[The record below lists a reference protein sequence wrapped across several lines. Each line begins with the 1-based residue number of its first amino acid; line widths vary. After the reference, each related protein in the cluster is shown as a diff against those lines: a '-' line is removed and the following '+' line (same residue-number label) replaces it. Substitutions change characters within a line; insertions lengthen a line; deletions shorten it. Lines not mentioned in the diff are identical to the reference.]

1 MAGEDFSQRASHDR
15 LSAITDGVYAVA
27 LTLLALEIVVPS
39 ANSIHSSAQLNN
51 YMVNNLLPQL
61 SLYLISF
68 IILSNFWAS
77 TNAIPMY
84 KKVDNTILTINL
96 AILALV
102 VLIPFSTSFVL
113 SFYHYSQSVI
123 IFSLIILLVGLLY
136 LILYIYLF
144 KENLVKERIYKFI
157 EPHKRIMLIELSIP
171 PVLALISIVLALFN
185 PLAGMYV
192 YVIVLFATM
201 IKKIAKKFI
210 KNIVDIL
217 PDKKCFKINS
227 KALRW

>member
-39 ANSIHSSAQLNN
+39 ANSIHSSTQLNN

-185 PLAGMYV
+185 PLEGMYV

-201 IKKIAKKFI
+201 IKKIAKRFI
-210 KNIVDIL
+210 KN
-217 PDKKCFKINS
+217 
-227 KALRW
+227 

>member
-39 ANSIHSSAQLNN
+39 VNSIHSSAQLND

-113 SFYHYSQSVI
+113 SFYYYSQSVI

-201 IKKIAKKFI
+201 IKKIAKRFI
-210 KNIVDIL
+210 KN
-217 PDKKCFKINS
+217 
-227 KALRW
+227 

>member
-1 MAGEDFSQRASHDR
+1 MVGEDFSQRASHDR

-39 ANSIHSSAQLNN
+39 ANSIHSYAQLNN

-201 IKKIAKKFI
+201 IKKIAKRFI
-210 KNIVDIL
+210 KN
-217 PDKKCFKINS
+217 
-227 KALRW
+227 

>member
-113 SFYHYSQSVI
+113 SFYQYSQSVI
-123 IFSLIILLVGLLY
+123 VFSLIILLVGLLY

-157 EPHKRIMLIELSIP
+157 EPHKRIMIIGLSIP
-171 PVLALISIVLALFN
+171 PILALISIILALFN
-185 PLAGMYV
+185 PLAGMYENV
-192 YVIVLFATM
+192 VVLFAAV
-201 IKKIAKKFI
+201 IKKIAKRFI
-210 KNIVDIL
+210 K
-217 PDKKCFKINS
+217 
-227 KALRW
+227 R

>member
-1 MAGEDFSQRASHDR
+1 MAGENFSQRASHDR

-39 ANSIHSSAQLNN
+39 ANLIHSSAQLNN

-201 IKKIAKKFI
+201 IKKIAKRFI
-210 KNIVDIL
+210 KN
-217 PDKKCFKINS
+217 
-227 KALRW
+227 

>member
-39 ANSIHSSAQLNN
+39 VNSIHSSAQLND

-113 SFYHYSQSVI
+113 FFYHYSQSVI

-201 IKKIAKKFI
+201 IKKIAKRFI
-210 KNIVDIL
+210 KN
-217 PDKKCFKINS
+217 
-227 KALRW
+227 

>member
-39 ANSIHSSAQLNN
+39 ANSIHSSSQLNN

-210 KNIVDIL
+210 KN
-217 PDKKCFKINS
+217 
-227 KALRW
+227 

>member
-39 ANSIHSSAQLNN
+39 VNSIHSSAQLND

-192 YVIVLFATM
+192 YVIVLFATI
-201 IKKIAKKFI
+201 IKKIAKRFI
-210 KNIVDIL
+210 KN
-217 PDKKCFKINS
+217 
-227 KALRW
+227 

>member
-39 ANSIHSSAQLNN
+39 VNSIHSSAQLND

-171 PVLALISIVLALFN
+171 PVLAMISIVLALFN

-201 IKKIAKKFI
+201 IKKIAKRFI
-210 KNIVDIL
+210 KN
-217 PDKKCFKINS
+217 
-227 KALRW
+227 

>member
-1 MAGEDFSQRASHDR
+1 MVGEDFSQRASHDR

-39 ANSIHSSAQLNN
+39 VNSIHSSAQLNN

-201 IKKIAKKFI
+201 IKKIAKRFI
-210 KNIVDIL
+210 KN
-217 PDKKCFKINS
+217 
-227 KALRW
+227 

>member
-113 SFYHYSQSVI
+113 SFYHYSQSVL
-123 IFSLIILLVGLLY
+123 IFSLIILLVGVLY

-144 KENLVKERIYKFI
+144 KEKLVKERIYKFI

-201 IKKIAKKFI
+201 IKKIAKRFI
-210 KNIVDIL
+210 KN
-217 PDKKCFKINS
+217 
-227 KALRW
+227 

>member
-1 MAGEDFSQRASHDR
+1 MVGEDFSQRASHER

-171 PVLALISIVLALFN
+171 PVLALISIILALFN

-201 IKKIAKKFI
+201 IKKIAKRFI
-210 KNIVDIL
+210 KN
-217 PDKKCFKINS
+217 
-227 KALRW
+227 

>member
-27 LTLLALEIVVPS
+27 LTLLALEIVFPS
-39 ANSIHSSAQLNN
+39 VNSIHSSAQLND

-201 IKKIAKKFI
+201 IKKIAKRFI
-210 KNIVDIL
+210 KN
-217 PDKKCFKINS
+217 
-227 KALRW
+227 

>member
-84 KKVDNTILTINL
+84 KKVDNIILTVNL

-171 PVLALISIVLALFN
+171 PVLALISIILALFN

-201 IKKIAKKFI
+201 IKKIAKRFI
-210 KNIVDIL
+210 KN
-217 PDKKCFKINS
+217 
-227 KALRW
+227 

>member
-1 MAGEDFSQRASHDR
+1 MVCEDFSQRASHDR

-68 IILSNFWAS
+68 IILSNFWVS

-201 IKKIAKKFI
+201 IKKIAKRFI
-210 KNIVDIL
+210 KN
-217 PDKKCFKINS
+217 
-227 KALRW
+227 

>member
-39 ANSIHSSAQLNN
+39 VNSIHSSAQLND

-157 EPHKRIMLIELSIP
+157 EPHKRIMLIELSMP

-201 IKKIAKKFI
+201 IKKIAKRFI
-210 KNIVDIL
+210 KN
-217 PDKKCFKINS
+217 
-227 KALRW
+227 

>member
-201 IKKIAKKFI
+201 IKKKAKKFI
-210 KNIVDIL
+210 KN
-217 PDKKCFKINS
+217 
-227 KALRW
+227 

>member
-39 ANSIHSSAQLNN
+39 VNSIHSSSQLNI
-51 YMVNNLLPQL
+51 YVLNNLLPQL
-61 SLYLISF
+61 SLYFVSF

-96 AILALV
+96 TILALV

-113 SFYHYSQSVI
+113 SFYQYSQSVI
-123 IFSLIILLVGLLY
+123 VFSLIILLVGLLY

-157 EPHKRIMLIELSIP
+157 EPHKRIMIIGLSIP
-171 PVLALISIVLALFN
+171 PILALISIILALFN

-192 YVIVLFATM
+192 YVVVLFAAV
-201 IKKIAKKFI
+201 IKKIAKRFI
-210 KNIVDIL
+210 K
-217 PDKKCFKINS
+217 S
-227 KALRW
+227 

>member
-39 ANSIHSSAQLNN
+39 VNSIHSSAQLND

-201 IKKIAKKFI
+201 IKKIAKRFI
-210 KNIVDIL
+210 K
-217 PDKKCFKINS
+217 S
-227 KALRW
+227 

>member
-15 LSAITDGVYAVA
+15 LSAITGGVYAVA

-201 IKKIAKKFI
+201 IKKIAKRFI
-210 KNIVDIL
+210 KN
-217 PDKKCFKINS
+217 
-227 KALRW
+227 

>member
-39 ANSIHSSAQLNN
+39 ANSIHSYAQLNN

-201 IKKIAKKFI
+201 IKKIAKRFI
-210 KNIVDIL
+210 KN
-217 PDKKCFKINS
+217 
-227 KALRW
+227 

>member
-1 MAGEDFSQRASHDR
+1 MVGEDFSQRASHDR

-39 ANSIHSSAQLNN
+39 VNSIHSSAQLND

-113 SFYHYSQSVI
+113 SFYHYSQSII

-157 EPHKRIMLIELSIP
+157 EPHKRIMIIELSIP

-210 KNIVDIL
+210 KN
-217 PDKKCFKINS
+217 
-227 KALRW
+227 

>member
-1 MAGEDFSQRASHDR
+1 MVGEDFSQRASHDR

-113 SFYHYSQSVI
+113 SFYHYSQSII

-201 IKKIAKKFI
+201 IKKIAKRFI
-210 KNIVDIL
+210 KN
-217 PDKKCFKINS
+217 
-227 KALRW
+227 

>member
-171 PVLALISIVLALFN
+171 PVLALISIILALFN

-201 IKKIAKKFI
+201 IKKIAKRFI
-210 KNIVDIL
+210 KN
-217 PDKKCFKINS
+217 
-227 KALRW
+227 

>member
-1 MAGEDFSQRASHDR
+1 MVGEDFSQRASHDR

-39 ANSIHSSAQLNN
+39 VNSIHSSAQLND

-201 IKKIAKKFI
+201 IKKIAKRFI
-210 KNIVDIL
+210 KN
-217 PDKKCFKINS
+217 
-227 KALRW
+227 

>member
-39 ANSIHSSAQLNN
+39 VNSIHSSAQLND

-157 EPHKRIMLIELSIP
+157 EPHKRIMLIELIIP

-210 KNIVDIL
+210 KN
-217 PDKKCFKINS
+217 
-227 KALRW
+227 

>member
-144 KENLVKERIYKFI
+144 KENLVKERIYKFV

-201 IKKIAKKFI
+201 IKKIAKRFI
-210 KNIVDIL
+210 KN
-217 PDKKCFKINS
+217 
-227 KALRW
+227 

>member
-1 MAGEDFSQRASHDR
+1 MVGEDFSQRASHDR

-185 PLAGMYV
+185 PLTGMYV

-201 IKKIAKKFI
+201 IKKIAKRFI
-210 KNIVDIL
+210 KN
-217 PDKKCFKINS
+217 
-227 KALRW
+227 

>member
-84 KKVDNTILTINL
+84 KKVDNTILTIKL

-171 PVLALISIVLALFN
+171 PVLALISIILALFN

-201 IKKIAKKFI
+201 IKKIAKRFI
-210 KNIVDIL
+210 KN
-217 PDKKCFKINS
+217 
-227 KALRW
+227 

>member
-51 YMVNNLLPQL
+51 YMINNLLPQL

-84 KKVDNTILTINL
+84 KKVDNIILTINL

-201 IKKIAKKFI
+201 IKKIAKRFI
-210 KNIVDIL
+210 KN
-217 PDKKCFKINS
+217 
-227 KALRW
+227 

>member
-84 KKVDNTILTINL
+84 KKVDNAILTINL

-201 IKKIAKKFI
+201 IKKIAKRFI
-210 KNIVDIL
+210 KN
-217 PDKKCFKINS
+217 
-227 KALRW
+227 

>member
-113 SFYHYSQSVI
+113 SFYLYSQSVI

-192 YVIVLFATM
+192 YVIVLFATL
-201 IKKIAKKFI
+201 IKKIAKRFI
-210 KNIVDIL
+210 KN
-217 PDKKCFKINS
+217 
-227 KALRW
+227 

>member
-39 ANSIHSSAQLNN
+39 ANSIHSSAQLND

-201 IKKIAKKFI
+201 IKRQYKR
-210 KNIVDIL
+210 
-217 PDKKCFKINS
+217 S
-227 KALRW
+227 

>member
-1 MAGEDFSQRASHDR
+1 MVGEDFSQRASHDR

-123 IFSLIILLVGLLY
+123 IFSLIIMLVGLLY

-201 IKKIAKKFI
+201 IKKIAKRFI
-210 KNIVDIL
+210 KN
-217 PDKKCFKINS
+217 
-227 KALRW
+227 

>member
-1 MAGEDFSQRASHDR
+1 VAGEDFSQRASHDR

-201 IKKIAKKFI
+201 IKKIAKIFI
-210 KNIVDIL
+210 KN
-217 PDKKCFKINS
+217 
-227 KALRW
+227 

>member
-39 ANSIHSSAQLNN
+39 VNSIHSSAQLND

-201 IKKIAKKFI
+201 
-210 KNIVDIL
+210 
-217 PDKKCFKINS
+217 
-227 KALRW
+227 RM

>member
-39 ANSIHSSAQLNN
+39 VNSIHSSAQLND

-96 AILALV
+96 AILAVV

-201 IKKIAKKFI
+201 IKKIAKRFI
-210 KNIVDIL
+210 KN
-217 PDKKCFKINS
+217 
-227 KALRW
+227 

>member
-171 PVLALISIVLALFN
+171 PVLALISIVLVLFN

-201 IKKIAKKFI
+201 IKKIAKRFI
-210 KNIVDIL
+210 KN
-217 PDKKCFKINS
+217 
-227 KALRW
+227 

>member
-39 ANSIHSSAQLNN
+39 VNSIHSSAQLND

-157 EPHKRIMLIELSIP
+157 EPYKRIMLIELSIP

-201 IKKIAKKFI
+201 IKKIAKRFI
-210 KNIVDIL
+210 KN
-217 PDKKCFKINS
+217 
-227 KALRW
+227 

>member
-1 MAGEDFSQRASHDR
+1 MVGEDFSQRASHDR

-171 PVLALISIVLALFN
+171 PVLALISIVVALFN

-201 IKKIAKKFI
+201 IKKIAKRFI
-210 KNIVDIL
+210 KN
-217 PDKKCFKINS
+217 
-227 KALRW
+227 